1 MSQAR
6 RFSAA
11 FCASLLLCA
20 AQSAGARQPSVI
32 LISIDT
38 LRADHL
44 GAYGDRRLKT
54 PNIDSYAGHGTLYTS
69 VDAQVPLTLPSHA
82 SLFTSTYP
90 FENRVEENA
99 ERVPSGAVTL
109 ASVLRSNGYKTAAF
123 IGSVFLERQ
132 MGLDQGFETY
142 DSPFQFAAFSPL
154 SGSMFF
160 GGASRGPNSAR
171 ERRDGALV
179 IRAATRFLA
188 ANRDRPLFVF
198 LHLYDLHKPY
208 KLSGYDE
215 EIEYVDRLLGSFR
228 KTLAEGGWWDH
239 SLVILL
245 SDHGEGLGDHGE
257 SSHGYFIYESTL
269 HVPLIVHWPSA
280 ISGFPARVDEPA
292 GLIDVAP
299 TILDFLNLPVP
310 ASFEGQTLRGRRGP
324 LTVYGESLHTHDS
337 FGWAPLRS
345 LRVGAYK
352 YIEAPRPELYDL
364 KNDGGERHNILAS
377 NAAQA
382 QTLRRQLAALLS
394 RYAPQRAASP
404 GNISPQTRALLGS
417 LGYLA
422 PGPATKLAGSA
433 AADPKDRL
441 PEFQLYEKAMNALFD
456 GRTDAAIAILRQI
469 LAKDPRNTLARR
481 DLGATYLER
490 RLYSNARA
498 EFEQVIAAAP
508 DDYMTQYELG
518 VADEHLGLLKEARR
532 RLEAACKIAP
542 EAEQC
547 RRELDALRQKM
558 E

>member
-1 MSQAR
+1 MFQAR
-6 RFSAA
+6 FFAA
-11 FCASLLLCA
+11 FCASLVLCA
-20 AQSAGARQPSVI
+20 AQPLEKRQPSVI

-44 GAYGDRRLKT
+44 GAYGATRLKT
-54 PNIDSYAGHGTLYTS
+54 PNIDSYADHGTLYS
-69 VDAQVPLTLPSHA
+69 NIDAQVPLTLPSHA

-99 ERVPSGAVTL
+99 ERVPAGAVTL
-109 ASVLRSNGYKTAAF
+109 ASILRTRGYKTAAF

-154 SGSMFF
+154 SGSMFY
-160 GGASRGPNSAR
+160 GGASRNPNAGR
-171 ERRDGALV
+171 DRRDGALV
-179 IRAATRFLA
+179 TRAATQFLA
-188 ANRDRPLFVF
+188 ANRDRPVFVF
-198 LHLYDLHKPY
+198 VHLYDLHKPY
-208 KLSGYDE
+208 KLSGYDPE
-215 EIEYVDRLLGSFR
+215 VEYVDGLLGSFR
-228 KTLAEGGWWDH
+228 KALATGGWWDR

-269 HVPLIVHWPSA
+269 HVPLIVHWPSSA
-280 ISGFPARVDEPA
+280 SGFPARVDNPA

-299 TILDFLNLPVP
+299 TILDFLNVPAP
-310 ASFEGQTLRGRRGP
+310 ASFEGNTLLAGRSARA
-324 LTVYGESLHTHDS
+324 VYGESLHTHDS

-345 LRVGAYK
+345 LRLGAYK

-364 KNDGGERHNILAS
+364 KNDAGEKHNLLTS
-377 NAAQA
+377 NSAEAHA
-382 QTLRRQLAALLS
+382 LRRHLAALLS
-394 RYAPQRAASP
+394 RYAPRRAPAP
-404 GNISPQTRALLGS
+404 GNISPQTSALLSS

-422 PGPATKLAGSA
+422 PGPASKLESSG
-433 AADPKDRL
+433 ADPKDRL
-441 PEFQLYEKAMNALFD
+441 PEFQLYEKAMIALYD
-456 GRTDAAIAILRQI
+456 GHTEVAIAILRRI
-469 LAKDPRNTLARR
+469 LAQDPRNTLARR

-498 EFEQVIAAAP
+498 AFERVIAAAP

-518 VADEHLGLLKEARR
+518 IADERLGFLKEARQH
-532 RLEAACKIAP
+532 LEAACKIAP
-542 EAEQC
+542 EARQS